1 MTIDLAEK
9 RFAILGLPG
18 SGKTVLAKSILASNP
33 RHIVIDPNGE
43 YAGFRRWR
51 PKRIGDQAELEAFM
65 TEVVIPWKPDLLMLD
80 ESNMY
85 IPRAPARLSP
95 AFTMIANINRHL
107 GISVGTIARRP
118 SQIHTDLLELSSYLF
133 VFNLPGRN
141 DRRALEDYHVGL
153 GYKASEIPKYY
164 FLVAEAGAGFTLH
177 APVDFVE

>member
-1 MTIDLAEK
+1 MPNQPIDLAEK

-18 SGKTVLAKSILASNP
+18 SGKTILAKSILDSNP

-43 YAGFRRWR
+43 YGGYRRWR
-51 PKRIGDQAELEAFM
+51 PNRIGDSAELERFM
-65 TEVVIPWKPDLLMLD
+65 IDVVIPWKPDLLMLD

-133 VFNLPGRN
+133 VFNLPG
-141 DRRALEDYHVGL
+141 LSLIHI
-153 GYKASEIPKYY
+153 SEPTRPY
-164 FLVAEAGAGFTLH
+164 
-177 APVDFVE
+177 